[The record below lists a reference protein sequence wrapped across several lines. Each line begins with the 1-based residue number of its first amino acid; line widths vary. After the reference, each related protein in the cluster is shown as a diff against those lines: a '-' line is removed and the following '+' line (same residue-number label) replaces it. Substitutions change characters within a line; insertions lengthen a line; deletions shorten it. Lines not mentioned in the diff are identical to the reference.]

1 MDYDNE
7 TKSSGG
13 SNGVLIMWENQL
25 TLIILINWS
34 DNDTVNTAVRVR
46 AFGGG
51 SAIFSNNDQVEASN
65 QAATQK
71 LAFSYSVL
79 TMETQELGSG
89 HSLFSGEAC

>member
-1 MDYDNE
+1 MDYDNIE

-13 SNGVLIMWENQL
+13 SNGVLIMWGESTNFDNRL
-25 TLIILINWS
+25 SISS

-51 SAIFSNNDQVEASN
+51 SAIFSNNDQVEASD

-79 TMETQELGSG
+79 
-89 HSLFSGEAC
+89 